1 MKNRNKQRANRR
13 LKEKEEALSKRNRYG
28 MKDLTVYNAVQ
39 QIRSN
44 GRAKQT
50 VTIATVWAYFRQLS
64 GDEIYRVTTQAAE
77 EVMFRINYRSDITT
91 SHVIK
96 YKDTLYNITRV
107 DVYEGYKKDLT
118 LYCKKQ

>member
-1 MKNRNKQRANRR
+1 MKLKDKKIEIQESRYVTDKYGNR
-13 LKEKEEALSKRNRYG
+13 
-28 MKDLTVYNAVQ
+28 V
-39 QIRSN
+39 
-44 GRAKQT
+44 KQT

-64 GDEIYRVTTQAAE
+64 GDEIYRVTTQTE
-77 EVMFRINYRSDITT
+77 ETVMFRINYRSDITT

-107 DVYEGYKKDLT
+107 DVYEGYKRDLT

>member
-1 MKNRNKQRANRR
+1 MLVMTADSPYALFPREYRNW
-13 LKEKEEALSKRNRYG
+13 Y
-28 MKDLTVYNAVQ
+28 D
-39 QIRSN
+39 
-44 GRAKQT
+44 

-64 GDEIYRVTTQAAE
+64 GDEIYRVTTQATE

-91 SHVIK
+91 AQVIK

-107 DVYEGYKKDLT
+107 DVYEGYKRDLT

>member
-1 MKNRNKQRANRR
+1 MKLKDKKIEIRETTYVSDKYGNR
-13 LKEKEEALSKRNRYG
+13 
-28 MKDLTVYNAVQ
+28 
-39 QIRSN
+39 I
-44 GRAKQT
+44 KQT

-64 GDEIYRVTTQAAE
+64 GDEIYRVTTQATE

-91 SHVIK
+91 AHVIK

-107 DVYEGYKKDLT
+107 DVYEGYKRDLT